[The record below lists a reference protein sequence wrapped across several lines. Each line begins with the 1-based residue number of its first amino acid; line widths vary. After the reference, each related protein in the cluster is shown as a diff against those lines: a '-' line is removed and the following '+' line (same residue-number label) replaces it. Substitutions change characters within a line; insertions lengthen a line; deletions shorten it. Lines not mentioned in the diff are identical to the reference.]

1 MAGHELACALARTG
15 PTALVH
21 GDLHLANILIA
32 YQPRQPDQQVRQRI
46 AELGGLVPGL
56 DGDRLWAWCQASAII
71 IVVQHL
77 HNRPADS
84 RIPFLLQLAAR

>member
-46 AELGGLVPGL
+46 AELA
-56 DGDRLWAWCQASAII
+56 AWS
-71 IVVQHL
+71 
-77 HNRPADS
+77 PA
-84 RIPFLLQLAAR
+84 